1 MGYQT
6 YYTLSLDPQNEKK
19 LAEIIETEELLDIFD
34 HEGNATDWYKWYEYR
49 SDMIT
54 VSRRHP
60 DLIFCLRGEGEDRED
75 NWMEYYHDGKFKHLQ
90 PELRWPSFEDVEW
103 EVPPDE
109 ESSQEI

>member
-6 YYTLSLDPQNEKK
+6 YYRLSLEPLDEAK
-19 LAEIIETEELLDIFD
+19 LVEVIEAEEMLGIFD

-49 SDMIT
+49 KDMIAI
-54 VSRRHP
+54 SRRYP
-60 DLIFCLRGEGEDRED
+60 DLIFCLEGEGEDRED
-75 NWMEYYHDGKFKHLQ
+75 NWIEFFQDGSFKRLE
-90 PELRWPSFEDVEW
+90 PEILWPRFYDIEW